1 MIALFIIIGGFVI
14 MKLKNTIKG
23 IRQQKE
29 VVYTLSK
36 LYKEL
41 GDKIEQ
47 YIKLDYSIFFYEEY
61 NLIEEKTKI
70 VNEIN
75 NLTSRI
81 KEFSI

>member
-1 MIALFIIIGGFVI
+1 

-29 VVYTLSK
+29 VAYTLSK

-41 GDKIEQ
+41 GDKIKQ

-61 NLIEEKTKI
+61 SLIEEKTKI